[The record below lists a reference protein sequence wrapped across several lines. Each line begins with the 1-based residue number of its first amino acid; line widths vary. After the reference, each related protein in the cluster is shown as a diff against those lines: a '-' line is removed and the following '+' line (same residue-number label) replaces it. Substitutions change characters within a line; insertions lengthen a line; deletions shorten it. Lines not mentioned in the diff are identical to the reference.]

1 MTERSVVRVVKGVPT
16 VDGAGVSV
24 RRTLGSMMLP
34 SLDPFLLLDEIYSD
48 DPKRPL
54 PGFPDH
60 PHRGFETVTYVLAGV
75 VEHRD
80 SRGNHGVLGPGS
92 VQWMTAG
99 RGIIHSEMPAH
110 RDGLVWGFQIWVNLP
125 AKDKMMAPRYQDI
138 APEDV
143 PVLKLQKGGCVR
155 VIAGDCEGRSGPVQ
169 GVVTAPLMMDCQL
182 TENETFSTKIPAGHT
197 AVAYVF
203 SGGAVFGES
212 ADVMFAGHLVVFGDG
227 ESITV
232 TGASDGGRLLLL
244 AAAPIG
250 EPVVRH
256 GPFVMSSQAELMQ
269 AFQDFNN
276 GTLA

>member
-1 MTERSVVRVVKGVPT
+1 
-16 VDGAGVSV
+16 
-24 RRTLGSMMLP
+24 
-34 SLDPFLLLDEIYSD
+34 
-48 DPKRPL
+48 
-54 PGFPDH
+54 
-60 PHRGFETVTYVLAGV
+60 
-75 VEHRD
+75 
-80 SRGNHGVLGPGS
+80 
-92 VQWMTAG
+92 
-99 RGIIHSEMPAH
+99 
-110 RDGLVWGFQIWVNLP
+110 
-125 AKDKMMAPRYQDI
+125 MMAPRYQDI

-143 PVLKLQKGGCVR
+143 FVLKLQKGGCVR

-244 AAAPIG
+244 AAALLGNPWC
-250 EPVVRH
+250 
-256 GPFVMSSQAELMQ
+256 VMDPL
-269 AFQDFNN
+269 
-276 GTLA
+276 